1 MLSSVKLSELNEV
14 HFEQSNDD
22 KLNNYLENI
31 DTIAPNED
39 DFYKEQFTLF
49 EDIIIALAHR
59 IEDREVLEIKGVL
72 KKMSKML
79 AELSEELH
87 EDLSMIC
94 EQHSPK
100 NTPFN
105 HAGFEFHRTNGR
117 KIYEWK
123 SLPDVDFHL
132 KQISKVKES
141 YKLAEMAHRFGDKA
155 EYINPSNG
163 DVFKPIAVKYSK
175 DVIKVKEIK
184 K

>member
-1 MLSSVKLSELNEV
+1 MLSSVKLSELNEG
-14 HFEQSNDD
+14 HSEQANDD
-22 KLNNYLENI
+22 KLSNYLEKI
-31 DTIAPNED
+31 DTVAPTED

-59 IEDREVLEIKGVL
+59 IEDREVLEIKREK

-79 AELSEELH
+79 AELSEEIH
-87 EDLSMIC
+87 DDLSMIC
-94 EQHSPK
+94 EQYSPK

-105 HAGFEFHRTNGR
+105 HAGFEFHRTNAR
-117 KIYEWK
+117 RTYEWK
-123 SLPDVDFHL
+123 SLPEIDFHL
-132 KQISKVKES
+132 QEITKVKES

-163 DVFKPIAVKYSK
+163 DVFKPITVKYSK
-175 DVIKVKEIK
+175 DIIKVKEIK